1 MSSCQNKSILPPLLL
16 TRNRLLEASLKEKQ
30 YSEAMTIMEE
40 YCAKYGK
47 ESRVDEEAK
56 TLTMDVSAM
65 PPSAARMTTLLTL
78 RRLGALVDPQTY
90 QVSVATGKNT
100 SVVTSL
106 LEREVAPPIAFEQVR
121 GGVRIRGV
129 DALGWVNRKGIVL

>member
-90 QVSVATGKNT
+90 RVSVATGKNT

>member
-1 MSSCQNKSILPPLLL
+1 MSSCQNKSILHPLLL